1 LPALTLSPTARAQDV
16 ELDRKSFWDIV
27 GEDDPNP
34 TNYDFAFLSIGLH
47 QNWGLSRWK
56 GGGVYFGAGGGLGGP
71 LWRITKMEDRDIDV
85 DNTLEVVFGD
95 AYLRL
100 APFHYMDLDVGGKI
114 AIGSTSFGIS
124 DAPRSGF
131 VRAAYADLRVGT
143 KTIKFGPRLEFNSIV
158 YSEITENGWKITP
171 LMVRVLK

>member
-1 LPALTLSPTARAQDV
+1 VKYPRWAYSLLAALPALTLSSMARAQDP

-47 QNWGLSRWK
+47 HNWGLTRRK

-71 LWRITKMEDRDIDV
+71 LGGMTKMVVRVFYV

-95 AYLRL
+95 A
-100 APFHYMDLDVGGKI
+100 
-114 AIGSTSFGIS
+114 
-124 DAPRSGF
+124 
-131 VRAAYADLRVGT
+131 
-143 KTIKFGPRLEFNSIV
+143 
-158 YSEITENGWKITP
+158 
-171 LMVRVLK
+171 